1 MKSDIGESA
10 LMYLRNQLRKARIDL
25 CCAEY
30 KGIANDIAHHQNT
43 VNALEWLMKVAVKE
57 VK

>member
-10 LMYLRNQLRKARIDL
+10 LMYLHNQLKKARNDL
-25 CCAEY
+25 CRAEY
-30 KGIANDIAHHQNT
+30 KGVANDIAHHQNT
-43 VNALEWLMKVAVKE
+43 VNVLEWLMKVAVKE